1 MSCNIL
7 LVDDI
12 EENRK
17 IASLMLNKLGYRADL
32 ATNGVEAIEALE
44 NKPYD
49 ILLMDIQM
57 PEMDGLEATRI
68 IRKRWNDGPWIVIVT
83 ALDISRNICLDSGA
97 DEVLAKPLRIGQ
109 LRDAIKCAMPISSF
123 SMDGLEASLVC
134 ATCRNLSPILTH
146 T

>member
-32 ATNGVEAIEALE
+32 ATNGVEAMEALE
-44 NKPYD
+44 HKHYD
-49 ILLMDIQM
+49 IVLMDIQM
-57 PEMDGLEATRI
+57 PKMDGLEATRL
-68 IRKRWNDGPWIVIVT
+68 IREKWNDGPWIIIVT
-83 ALDISRNICLDSGA
+83 ALDISRDICFDSGA
-97 DEVLAKPLRIGQ
+97 DDVLAKPLRIGQ
-109 LRDAIKCAMPISSF
+109 LRDTIECAMSISSL
-123 SMDGLEASLVC
+123 SMDGLEASSVC
-134 ATCRNLSPILTH
+134 ATFKNPSPILTH